1 MLVLSDLERNFLNNL
16 SGLDVGVNETYQKLI
31 DGSTCKSIRNELEPI
46 LEAIGN
52 GSNPELEASAKSAYR
67 SILGFYNGKLS
78 KLGHPGVDRL
88 ISFVNHFSK
97 QTGLKELP
105 EIEMQT
111 VRKMGLQSHT
121 GLNVVHMSSE
131 RKEGGRGGGRGGRGS
146 FGAGRGG
153 RGGRGNGMIIDTRGA
168 TRQMSTDARDGSLP
182 MKRTNSSGD
191 SSSVLE
197 SNVVNSPKKSRSGR
211 AVSRSK
217 GRRPTGR
224 GA

>member
-1 MLVLSDLERNFLNNL
+1 LNNL
-16 SGLDVGVNETYQKLI
+16 SGLDVGVNQSYQELI
-31 DGSTCKSIRNELEPI
+31 DGSTTKSISNELDPV
-46 LEAIGN
+46 LESIGN

-88 ISFVNHFSK
+88 ISFVNNFSK

-111 VRKMGLQSHT
+111 VRKMGLQTHA
-121 GLNVVHMSSE
+121 GLNVVNKSSD
-131 RKEGGRGGGRGGRGS
+131 RKESGRGGRGGGRGGYS
-146 FGAGRGG
+146 AGRGG
-153 RGGRGNGMIIDTRGA
+153 RGGRGNGMLIDTRGSSVGGGA
-168 TRQMSTDARDGSLP
+168 RYMSTDARNGSLP

-191 SSSVLE
+191 STSAVE
-197 SNVVNSPKKSRSGR
+197 SKVVNSPKKSRSGR
-211 AVSRSK
+211 AVSRNK
-217 GRRPTGR
+217 GRQPTGR